1 MEYTYKKKEIF
12 INIIYGYF
20 LLAFTIFLLVMVSRK
35 MIIDWENF
43 KLPKILF
50 AYSFVILFGALTY
63 QNLGVALI
71 RKKYFLLNQEK
82 EVSLDLLRKQIII
95 TNKLTRTNE
104 KISFERVK
112 KVELYYSW
120 NANHFSSDLGY
131 SKIFIDNTY
140 EPIIIT
146 QNNINQFEIYKLF
159 KDKITKTIYRFAN
172 RI

>member
-1 MEYTYKKKEIF
+1 MEYTYKKKDIF
-12 INIIYGYF
+12 IDIIYGYF

-35 MIIDWENF
+35 MIIDWEDI

-50 AYSFVILFGALTY
+50 AYSSVILFGLLTY

-71 RKKYFLLNQEK
+71 RKKYFLLNLEK
-82 EVSLDLLRKQIII
+82 EISLDLFRKQIII
-95 TNKLTRTNE
+95 TNKINRTTE
-104 KISFERVK
+104 KVSFDRVN

-120 NANHFSSDLGY
+120 NVHHFSSDLGY
-131 SKIFIDNTY
+131 SKIFTDNIN

-146 QNNINQFEIYKLF
+146 QNNINQFEISKLF
-159 KDKITKTIYRFAN
+159 KDKITKTKYRFAN

>member
-1 MEYTYKKKEIF
+1 MEYTYKKKDIF

-20 LLAFTIFLLVMVSRK
+20 LLAFTIFLLVMISRK

-82 EVSLDLLRKQIII
+82 KVSLDLLRKQIII

-104 KISFERVK
+104 EISFERVK

-146 QNNINQFEIYKLF
+146 QNNINQFEIYEFF

>member
-50 AYSFVILFGALTY
+50 AYSFVILFGVLTY

-71 RKKYFLLNQEK
+71 RKKILSIKSRKGSFIRFIEKTNYYNQ
-82 EVSLDLLRKQIII
+82 QI
-95 TNKLTRTNE
+95 
-104 KISFERVK
+104 
-112 KVELYYSW
+112 
-120 NANHFSSDLGY
+120 NAN
-131 SKIFIDNTY
+131 
-140 EPIIIT
+140 E
-146 QNNINQFEIYKLF
+146 
-159 KDKITKTIYRFAN
+159 
-172 RI
+172 

>member
-20 LLAFTIFLLVMVSRK
+20 LLAFTIFLLVMISRK

-82 EVSLDLLRKQIII
+82 KVSLDLLRKQIII
-95 TNKLTRTNE
+95 TNKLTQRNKLQLTFLKKQTKKLKVSYVQRKLTRKKWP
-104 KISFERVK
+104 KIIVIK
-112 KVELYYSW
+112 W
-120 NANHFSSDLGY
+120 
-131 SKIFIDNTY
+131 I
-140 EPIIIT
+140 
-146 QNNINQFEIYKLF
+146 
-159 KDKITKTIYRFAN
+159 
-172 RI
+172 

>member
-20 LLAFTIFLLVMVSRK
+20 LLAFTIFLLVMVSHK

-50 AYSFVILFGALTY
+50 AYSFVILFGVLTY

-95 TNKLTRTNE
+95 TNKLT
-104 KISFERVK
+104 
-112 KVELYYSW
+112 
-120 NANHFSSDLGY
+120 
-131 SKIFIDNTY
+131 
-140 EPIIIT
+140 
-146 QNNINQFEIYKLF
+146 
-159 KDKITKTIYRFAN
+159 
-172 RI
+172 